1 MEKRD
6 TAYMEGRMFI
16 FYTVQ
21 KDSGILYKRWD
32 AINLDMRMNTRGGKE
47 SKDREG
53 GENGEKAGESRQML
67 LSRRETSLI
76 RCKKFICVGEKKYI
90 EAGGVDV
97 GAMEV
102 LDVHRNTPESH
113 ASRHDKA
120 NPQCRRIVMWSTQN
134 NQPIGG

>member
-6 TAYMEGRMFI
+6 TAYIEGRMFI

-97 GAMEV
+97 GANGGFRCAPQYTRVTRVTARQGKPTMSTHC
-102 LDVHRNTPESH
+102 DVKH
-113 ASRHDKA
+113 AE
-120 NPQCRRIVMWSTQN
+120 
-134 NQPIGG
+134 

>member
-6 TAYMEGRMFI
+6 TAYIEGRMFI

-53 GENGEKAGESRQML
+53 GESGEKAGESGQMP
-67 LSRRETSLI
+67 LSRRETSLSGVNNLSVWERRSI
-76 RCKKFICVGEKKYI
+76 LKQVGSTWELWKF
-90 EAGGVDV
+90 
-97 GAMEV
+97 
-102 LDVHRNTPESH
+102 
-113 ASRHDKA
+113 
-120 NPQCRRIVMWSTQN
+120 
-134 NQPIGG
+134 